1 MWTLPNIL
9 TMSRIATL
17 PVIIGLFYCP
27 SVWAPW
33 IALAFY
39 TLACITDFLDGYI
52 ARSMNSVSA
61 FGKFLDPISDKIF
74 VSCLILVL
82 CAFERL
88 EGWWLIAG
96 LVIFIRE
103 FLISGLREFLGP
115 KNIQVPVTKLAKW
128 KTTIQMI
135 ALGFLIVGNAGD
147 VILPHTL
154 LIGQI
159 LISIAAL
166 LTAYTGWHYFKH
178 SFHHLDT

>member
-9 TMSRIATL
+9 TISRIFTL
-17 PVIIGLFYCP
+17 PVIIGLFYWP
-27 SVWAPW
+27 TPWAPW
-33 IALAFY
+33 IALALY
-39 TLACITDFLDGYI
+39 TIACITDFLDGWI
-52 ARSMNSVSA
+52 ARSMNSASA
-61 FGKFLDPISDKIF
+61 LGKFLDPISDKIF
-74 VSCLILVL
+74 VACLILVL
-82 CAFERL
+82 AAFDRL

-115 KNIQVPVTKLAKW
+115 KDVQVPVTKLAKW
-128 KTTIQMI
+128 KTTIQMF
-135 ALGFLIVGNAGD
+135 ALGFLIVGDAGN

-159 LISIAAL
+159 LISIAAA
-166 LTAYTGWHYFKH
+166 LTAWTGWHYLKH